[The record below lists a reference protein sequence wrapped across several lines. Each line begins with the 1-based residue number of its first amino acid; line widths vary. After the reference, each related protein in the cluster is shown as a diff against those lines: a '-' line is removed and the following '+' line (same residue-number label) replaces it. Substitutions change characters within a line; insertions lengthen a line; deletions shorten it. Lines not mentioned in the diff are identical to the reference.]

1 MNEESSEIFSPIK
14 SLIKKL
20 TSYFNKRIIFLPS
33 FPLQMISFEIY
44 TSALASLSCFWI
56 IFKYFQQPKNNIG
69 LLLIFVLAIA
79 DLIFSLGIFISNFI
93 YLFDTWDIILILSME
108 FSIMWASAVA
118 YIVYKSLQDKHFN
131 LPKVF
136 WSTILVIIILSAA
149 STI

>member
-1 MNEESSEIFSPIK
+1 
-14 SLIKKL
+14 
-20 TSYFNKRIIFLPS
+20 
-33 FPLQMISFEIY
+33 MISFEIY

-136 WSTILVIIILSAA
+136 WSTIFMIIILSAA